1 MKNVFLLGAAGILA
15 LGILNV
21 QPAHAGAKI
30 KISDDSDFD
39 LGFRL
44 QTLYLNNDEDLTSN
58 ENEFK
63 LRRARFRLKGNV
75 TKYFT
80 GFLQTEFADDTID
93 SSGGDVR
100 LIDGWIMVKPHKLF
114 NVIGGLQM
122 AAVTRQGMTS
132 SGGLLTMDRPGVNNY
147 MLTWGQQGRAAFN
160 TSGLSGTR
168 SGLGGDV
175 EVRDLG
181 FSLFG
186 STSFNEITHLKYYAG
201 VFEGQN
207 PDTRTSDSER
217 YSGRVQVNFFDAE
230 DGLFNLSTYLGKK
243 KTLAFGAGYDTQS
256 DVAIDSVT
264 GEDVDYSF
272 FTLDAFAEYP
282 IGVGTLTAEVAY
294 NDMDLDD
301 APNPLANEKTG
312 TPFGTGVSGAETQGN
327 GFYGQIGYYLYQW
340 QPWFGYEQ
348 WDSDGVNDAGS
359 WQSFRLGL
367 SYFIKGH
374 NANIK
379 AGYERVNNDTP
390 GEDDIDTFAIGF
402 YMTY

>member
-1 MKNVFLLGAAGILA
+1 MKKVNLVAAAGILGLA
-15 LGILNV
+15 MLNV

-30 KISDDSDFD
+30 IISDDSDFD

-44 QTLYLNNDEDLTSN
+44 QTLYLNNDTDLKSN
-58 ENEFK
+58 ENEFI
-63 LRRARFRLKGNV
+63 LRRARIRLKANV
-75 TKYFT
+75 TKYFS
-80 GFLQTEFADDTID
+80 GFLQTEFADDTLN
-93 SSGGDVR
+93 SSGGDAR
-100 LIDGWIMVKPHKLF
+100 LIDGWIMVKPYELL
-114 NVIGGLQM
+114 NVIGGMQM

-132 SGGLLTMDRPGVNNY
+132 SGGLMAMDRPGINNY
-147 MLTWGQQGRAAFN
+147 MLTWGAQGRAAFN
-160 TSGLSGTR
+160 TTGLPGTV

-175 EVRDLG
+175 QVRDLG

-186 STSFNEITHLKYYAG
+186 SRSFNEVTHFKYYAG
-201 VFEGQN
+201 IFEGQN

-217 YSGRVQVNFFDAE
+217 YTGRVQVNFFDAE
-230 DGLFNLSTYLGKK
+230 DGLFNLSTYLGTK
-243 KTLAFGAGYDTQS
+243 KTVAFGVGYDSQS
-256 DVAIDSVT
+256 DVAVDSVT
-264 GEDVDYSF
+264 GENVDYSF

-301 APNPLANEKTG
+301 APDPLANEKTG
-312 TPFGTGVSGAETQGN
+312 TPFGTGVSGAATQGN
-327 GFYGQIGYYLYQW
+327 GYYGQIGYYLYKW

-348 WDSDGVNDAGS
+348 WESDGVNDAGS
-359 WQSFRLGL
+359 WQAYRVGL

-379 AGYERVNNDTP
+379 AGYEKVKNDTP
-390 GEDDIDTFAIGF
+390 GEEDIDTFAIGF